1 MARPIG
7 TVPRRQL
14 GRQLKQLRKQAGLS
28 LDEAAK
34 KLDCSSSRLDRYETG
49 QQVAD
54 VMWVRGMLDLYGV
67 SESWEP
73 MLALSRLAKQPGWWR
88 AYGLNDRG
96 YVPLEAS
103 ATLVREF
110 NPMVVP
116 GLLQTPEY
124 ARALSGMAVLPM
136 SDERVERDVEVR
148 TIRQRRL
155 LAEDHPLEL
164 ETIMDETVLH
174 RPIGDAK
181 VLRAQLEHLL
191 MMAEVDTVTL
201 RVLPT
206 GIGAHPGLDGGFILL
221 SFADLDEPDIV
232 YVEPLTGS
240 LHIDRAQV
248 VTRCRLAFDR
258 LRSAA
263 LDPADSMALVERVA
277 AQT

>member
-155 LAEDHPLEL
+155 LAENHPLEL
-164 ETIMDETVLH
+164 ETIMEESVLH

-206 GIGAHPGLDGGFILL
+206 GIGAHPGLDGGFTLL

-240 LHIDRAQV
+240 VHIDRVQV
-248 VTRCRLAFDR
+248 VTRCKLAFDR

-263 LDPADSMALVERVA
+263 LDPAGSLALVERVA

>member
-155 LAEDHPLEL
+155 LAENHPLEL
-164 ETIMDETVLH
+164 ETIMEESVLH

-206 GIGAHPGLDGGFILL
+206 GIGAHPGLDGGFTLL

>member
-14 GRQLKQLRKQAGLS
+14 GRQLRQLRREAGLS

-34 KLDCSSSRLDRYETG
+34 LLECSSSRLDRYETG

-54 VMWVRGMLDLYGV
+54 VHWVRGMLDLYGA
-67 SESWEP
+67 SEGWDQ
-73 MLALSRLAKQPGWWR
+73 MLALTRLAREPGWWR
-88 AYGLNDRG
+88 QYGLNDRG

-124 ARALSGMAVLPM
+124 ARALSGMAVVLM
-136 SDERVERDVEVR
+136 SDGRVERDVEVR

-206 GIGAHPGLDGGFILL
+206 DVGAHPGLDGGFILL

-263 LDPADSMALVERVA
+263 LDPADSLALVERVA
-277 AQT
+277 AQS

>member
-155 LAEDHPLEL
+155 LAENHPLEL
-164 ETIMDETVLH
+164 ETIMEESVLH